1 MNRKQFVAALAAL
14 YEGDKAAASH
24 AVDAVTHVLAKSL
37 ADGEKVS
44 IMGFGAFDRRIV
56 KARWVR
62 NPRTGERIQAQATA
76 VARFRPGVQLKAI
89 VSGKRDVPEPPALP
103 KPAKPKAKKSV
114 AKKPAPPNPV
124 AEKVVVKK
132 PVPKKVVPKKVV
144 AEKDVVA
151 KTPPAEAAPA
161 KASPKKSAVKTPAD
175 KSTADKST
183 VDKSTVDKTSVNK
196 KSPDKKKSAKP
207 S

>member
-103 KPAKPKAKKSV
+103 KPAKPKVKKPV
-114 AKKPAPPNPV
+114 VKKPAPAKPV
-124 AEKVVVKK
+124 AEKAAIKK
-132 PVPKKVVPKKVV
+132 PAAEKVVPKKVV
-144 AEKDVVA
+144 AEKDVAV
-151 KTPPAEAAPA
+151 KTPPVKSAPA
-161 KASPKKSAVKTPAD
+161 KASPKKSVVKTP
-175 KSTADKST
+175 
-183 VDKSTVDKTSVNK
+183 VDKTSVNKTSGDK

>member
-1 MNRKQFVAALAAL
+1 MNRKQFVAAVAAL
-14 YEGDKAAASH
+14 YEGDKTAASH

-103 KPAKPKAKKSV
+103 KPAKPKAKKPV
-114 AKKPAPPNPV
+114 VKKPAPAKPV
-124 AEKVVVKK
+124 AEKAAIKK
-132 PVPKKVVPKKVV
+132 PAAEKVVPKKVV
-144 AEKDVVA
+144 AEKDVAV
-151 KTPPAEAAPA
+151 KTPPVKSAPA
-161 KASPKKSAVKTPAD
+161 KASPKKSVVKTP
-175 KSTADKST
+175 
-183 VDKSTVDKTSVNK
+183 VDKTSVNKTSGDK

>member
-114 AKKPAPPNPV
+114 AKKPCAP
-124 AEKVVVKK
+124 
-132 PVPKKVVPKKVV
+132 
-144 AEKDVVA
+144 
-151 KTPPAEAAPA
+151 
-161 KASPKKSAVKTPAD
+161 
-175 KSTADKST
+175 
-183 VDKSTVDKTSVNK
+183 
-196 KSPDKKKSAKP
+196 
-207 S
+207 

>member
-103 KPAKPKAKKSV
+103 KPPKPKAKKSAV
-114 AKKPAPPNPV
+114 KKSAPAKPV
-124 AEKVVVKK
+124 AEKL
-132 PVPKKVVPKKVV
+132 VPKKVV
-144 AEKDVVA
+144 AEKDVAAKNPPA
-151 KTPPAEAAPA
+151 KTAPA
-161 KASPKKSAVKTPAD
+161 KDAAKKSVAKNSPD
-175 KSTADKST
+175 KSTAPKNSAD
-183 VDKSTVDKTSVNK
+183 K
-196 KSPDKKKSAKP
+196 KSADKKKSAKP
-207 S
+207 A

>member
-62 NPRTGERIQAQATA
+62 NPRTGEAIPIEARRVVTFHASHKLKEQIQ
-76 VARFRPGVQLKAI
+76 GDQL
-89 VSGKRDVPEPPALP
+89 
-103 KPAKPKAKKSV
+103 
-114 AKKPAPPNPV
+114 
-124 AEKVVVKK
+124 
-132 PVPKKVVPKKVV
+132 
-144 AEKDVVA
+144 
-151 KTPPAEAAPA
+151 
-161 KASPKKSAVKTPAD
+161 
-175 KSTADKST
+175 
-183 VDKSTVDKTSVNK
+183 
-196 KSPDKKKSAKP
+196 
-207 S
+207 